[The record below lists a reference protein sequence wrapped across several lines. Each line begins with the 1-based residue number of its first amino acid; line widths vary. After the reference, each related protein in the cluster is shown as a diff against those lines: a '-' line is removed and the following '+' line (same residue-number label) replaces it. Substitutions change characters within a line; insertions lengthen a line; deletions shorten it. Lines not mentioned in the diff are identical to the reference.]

1 MENCG
6 KLWELIS
13 EFRWANTL
21 LGNVEDWSNEN
32 IAILSNKTC
41 NVMQYYDNDNNFC
54 QEMQFIN

>member
-13 EFRWANTL
+13 EFRWTNML
-21 LGNVEDWSNEN
+21 FGIVEDWSNEN

-41 NVMQYYDNDNNFC
+41 NVLHYYNNDNFC
-54 QEMQFIN
+54 QEIRFIN